1 MALDPEKLSKTVEE
15 IIDRLGQSRDVVQYF
30 QDIARLTTLTSV
42 DAKALQDALK
52 GVAKSSKEV
61 LQNFQ
66 DASKGAKST
75 VEAQKDLNKSLK
87 ANRV

>member
-61 LQNFQ
+61 LQKF
-66 DASKGAKST
+66 SRC
-75 VEAQKDLNKSLK
+75 L
-87 ANRV
+87 